1 MTNLTEK
8 DIQTVVPKNGG
19 IVMIVKGNH
28 KGQKAT
34 LIDRKKSKG
43 RGFLFLVVNF
53 LAIISTEYDGLIS
66 TVCFW

>member
-19 IVMIVKGNH
+19 IVIIVKGNN

-43 RGFLFLVVNF
+43 SV
-53 LAIISTEYDGLIS
+53 
-66 TVCFW
+66 TVQTL

>member
-43 RGFLFLVVNF
+43 TL
-53 LAIISTEYDGLIS
+53 
-66 TVCFW
+66 TVQTL